1 MEGEKSLAGELKNH
15 IRKKIARFYKK
26 RMIAPAILIVFL
38 IVMFI
43 ALPVRSLFDPV
54 PYSDMDSAKAKRSDG
69 ATYVNADLSKLYFT
83 GYRKMI
89 FGQTY
94 GYYYY
99 SVTGEECTLIL
110 LSGRTCEQGIPVI
123 ENLRFSARI
132 TEKTPSE
139 DRLISLL
146 ARDLSWNEAGL
157 AKNISS
163 FVLNE
168 PKATGPVSVILKVA
182 IFFSLFFAIFSLAL
196 NFLYAYF
203 PVTSPPVR
211 RLSLYGNAMRL
222 LNKAERELST
232 LPQLATED
240 MYITQNFFIETAQ
253 SGIAIVPIK
262 EIIWIYKYS
271 TLHKLLW
278 HVFTISY
285 TLYITTTHRQV
296 IKCPK
301 NQKSDIDGIMDYL
314 AEANHSILTGF
325 SEKNR
330 EETSAR
336 QGEGVFLTKLKKLL
350 NKSPK
355 AAPKEEDS

>member
-1 MEGEKSLAGELKNH
+1 MLEGDLSVAGELKNH
-15 IRKKIARFYKK
+15 IRKKIACFYRK
-26 RMIAPAILIVFL
+26 RMIAPAALLVFL
-38 IVMFI
+38 IILYLV
-43 ALPVRSLFDPV
+43 LPIRSLFNPV
-54 PYSDMDSAKAKRSDG
+54 PYTDLDSAEARHKAG
-69 ATYVNADLSKLYFT
+69 TNYVNASLSNLYFT

-99 SVTGEECTLIL
+99 SVTGNECTLIL
-110 LSGRTCEQGIPVI
+110 LSGKTCEQGVPSI
-123 ENLRFSARI
+123 EKLDFLARI

-139 DRLISLL
+139 DRLIGLL

-157 AKNISS
+157 SKNVSS
-163 FVLNE
+163 FILNE
-168 PKATGPVSVILKVA
+168 PKANGPVAILLKIT
-182 IFFSLFFAIFSLAL
+182 IFFSIFFAIVTMAL

-262 EIIWIYKYS
+262 EIMWIYKYS

-314 AEANHSILTGF
+314 AEANHDILTGF
-325 SEKNR
+325 SEENR
-330 EETSAR
+330 EAVSAR
-336 QGEGVFLTKLKKLL
+336 QGQGAFLTKLTRLL
-350 NKSPK
+350 KRSP
-355 AAPKEEDS
+355 EDLRND

>member
-1 MEGEKSLAGELKNH
+1 MAGELKNH

-99 SVTGEECTLIL
+99 SVTGE
-110 LSGRTCEQGIPVI
+110 
-123 ENLRFSARI
+123 
-132 TEKTPSE
+132 KTPSE

-157 AKNISS
+157 TKNISS

>member
-1 MEGEKSLAGELKNH
+1 MAGELKNH
-15 IRKKIARFYKK
+15 IRKKIAIFYKK
-26 RMIAPAILIVFL
+26 RMIAPAVLLVFL
-38 IVMFI
+38 IVMYLL
-43 ALPVRSLFDPV
+43 LPIRSLFAPAS
-54 PYSDMDSAKAKRSDG
+54 YTALDSAEARHKAG
-69 ATYVNADLSKLYFT
+69 TTYVNASLSDLYFT

-99 SVTGEECTLIL
+99 SVTGNECTLIL
-110 LSGRTCEQGIPVI
+110 LSGKTCEQGVPTI
-123 ENLRFSARI
+123 ERLDFPARI

-157 AKNISS
+157 SKNVSS

-168 PKATGPVSVILKVA
+168 PKANGPVAVLLKIA
-182 IFFSLFFAIFSLAL
+182 FLFSFLFAIFSLGL
-196 NFLYAYF
+196 NFIYAFF
-203 PVTSPPVR
+203 PVLSPPVR

-262 EIIWIYKYS
+262 EIMWIYKYS

-278 HVFTISY
+278 HVFRISY

-314 AEANHSILTGF
+314 SEANHDILTGF

-330 EETSAR
+330 ATVSAR
-336 QGEGVFLTKLKKLL
+336 QDQGFFLTKLTRLL
-350 NKSPK
+350 KKSP
-355 AAPKEEDS
+355 EDLRED

>member
-1 MEGEKSLAGELKNH
+1 MAGELKNH
-15 IRKKIARFYKK
+15 IKKKITRFYGK
-26 RMIAPAILIVFL
+26 RMIAPAVLIIFL
-38 IVMFI
+38 IVI
-43 ALPVRSLFDPV
+43 YIILPVRSLFDPV
-54 PYSDMDSAKAKRSDG
+54 PYTDMDSAEARHREG
-69 ATYVNADLSKLYFT
+69 ATYVNADLSNLYFT

-99 SVTGEECTLIL
+99 SVTGNECTLIL
-110 LSGRTCEQGIPVI
+110 LSGRTCEQGVPSI
-123 ENLRFSARI
+123 EHLEFSARI

-139 DRLISLL
+139 DRLLSLL

-157 AKNISS
+157 SKNVSS

-168 PKATGPVSVILKVA
+168 PKATGPVSIMLKIA
-182 IFFSLFFAIFSLAL
+182 LFFSLFFSIFSLGL
-196 NFLYAYF
+196 NFLYAFF

-211 RLSLYGNAMRL
+211 RLSVYGNAMRL
-222 LNKAERELST
+222 LNKAERELAT

-240 MYITQNFFIETAQ
+240 MFITQNFFIETAP

-262 EIIWIYKYS
+262 EIMWIYKYS
-271 TLHKLLW
+271 TLHKILW

-314 AEANHSILTGF
+314 AEANHDILTGF

-330 EETSAR
+330 TEVSKR
-336 QGEGVFLTKLKKLL
+336 QGEGILLTKLTRLL
-350 NKSPK
+350 KRSP
-355 AAPKEEDS
+355 EELSED

>member
-1 MEGEKSLAGELKNH
+1 MTGELKNH
-15 IRKKIARFYKK
+15 IRKKIARFYGK
-26 RMIAPAILIVFL
+26 RMIAPAALIVFL
-38 IVMFI
+38 LIMYIV
-43 ALPVRSLFDPV
+43 LPVRSLFEPV
-54 PYSDMDSAKAKRSDG
+54 DYNGSDSAAAKRRDG
-69 ATYVNADLSKLYFT
+69 AIYINADLSNLYFT
-83 GYRKMI
+83 GYRKMV

-99 SVTGEECTLIL
+99 SVTGDECTLIL
-110 LSGRTCEQGIPVI
+110 LTGRTCEQGVPSIA
-123 ENLRFSARI
+123 NLQFSARI

-139 DRLISLL
+139 DRLIALL

-157 AKNISS
+157 SKNISS

-168 PKATGPVSVILKVA
+168 PKATGPVNVLLKVA

-222 LNKAERELST
+222 LNKAERELAT

-262 EIIWIYKYS
+262 EIMWIYKYS

-314 AEANHSILTGF
+314 AEANHDILTGF

-330 EETSAR
+330 AEVSKR
-336 QGEGVFLTKLKKLL
+336 QDQGAFLTRLTRLLK
-350 NKSPK
+350 KSPK
-355 AAPKEEDS
+355 KFNEPDED